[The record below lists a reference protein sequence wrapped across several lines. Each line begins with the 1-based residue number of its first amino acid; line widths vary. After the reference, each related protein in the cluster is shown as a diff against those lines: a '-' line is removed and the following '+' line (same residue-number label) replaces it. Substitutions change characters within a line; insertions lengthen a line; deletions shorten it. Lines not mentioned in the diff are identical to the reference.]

1 MSPADHRLLWGGH
14 GDLSGYLVAFCMLF
28 LHWPLCWAGAFT
40 ARRRWNTCSPTVGEP
55 GIYRFG
61 FIALAVVG
69 ACVRVEEI
77 WNLSD
82 LLNGLMA
89 VPNLI
94 ALALLSPV
102 VFGTLKE
109 GKAPRRKKKL

>member
-1 MSPADHRLLWGGH
+1 M
-14 GDLSGYLVAFCMLF
+14 
-28 LHWPLCWAGAFT
+28 
-40 ARRRWNTCSPTVGEP
+40 
-55 GIYRFG
+55 
-61 FIALAVVG
+61 AVVG